1 MAPSE
6 IERTVE
12 VATRTL
18 VANGYAITGVV
29 RSPRYIELACERSD
43 NLGARC
49 RFLIVAT
56 DEESLTPAEIGT
68 VEYSALRDGR
78 ALVLIGREGTDRQLS
93 WADFLDAL
101 GGAVPAWRA
110 LAEFYGEW
118 LVKTAANQLPTDET
132 GEAWRLFED
141 LIADGL
147 GFVFGRRVVRFGAR
161 KRGQAVSDL
170 VAQLPSSQLLVVD
183 AKAASRGFDT
193 SKDSL
198 RALIEYTKRQRD
210 RQQGHDEVVAALVL
224 SSSFQQK
231 DEGLADVAHW
241 FLGETR
247 VPLSFMDASLLG
259 AVVDRVKREPLVRN
273 ALRWHQIFTGGRVT
287 QGAIDAELRA
297 AGDERYPGKGH

>member
-1 MAPSE
+1 MGPGE

-18 VANGYAITGVV
+18 VANGYAITGAT
-29 RSPRYIELACERSD
+29 RSPRYIEIACERSD

-56 DEESLTPAEIGT
+56 DEESLTPAEIET
-68 VEYSALRDGR
+68 VEYSAHRDGR
-78 ALVLIGREGTDRQLS
+78 ALVLIGREATERQLS

-110 LAEFYGEW
+110 LAEFYGDW
-118 LVKTAANQLPTDET
+118 LLKAAANELPTGQT

-170 VAQLPSSQLLVVD
+170 VAQLPNSQLLVVD
-183 AKAASRGFDT
+183 AKSASKGFDA
-193 SKDSL
+193 SKESL

-224 SSSFQQK
+224 SSCFQQK
-231 DEGLADVAHW
+231 DEALADVAHW
-241 FLGETR
+241 FLGEAR
-247 VPLSFMDASLLG
+247 VPLAFMDAAVLGSL
-259 AVVDRVKREPLVRN
+259 VDRVKREPLLRN
-273 ALRWHQIFTGGRVT
+273 ALRWHQVFTGGHVT
-287 QGAIDAELRA
+287 QGVVDSELRA
-297 AGDERYPGKGH
+297 AGDERYPVRAQ